1 MSSIW
6 KWWICRSRGGANV
19 NYISKG
25 IQRSVLQFYRK
36 EYDATEFV
44 DIQLA
49 TASVNEDVLV
59 VVVNHGMNLTCLF
72 DTVVE
77 CGRIAP

>member
-1 MSSIW
+1 M
-6 KWWICRSRGGANV
+6 